1 MAHERDDDN
10 HDYDAYRDRAR
21 RWLAENVERVRPT
34 STAVGQRAGESELE
48 FVARS
53 KALQAKLYAGGY
65 AGITLPAEWG
75 GQGLTTRH
83 QQIFDEEVFGY
94 ERPGGFGGTFG
105 PILGALLGHMTD
117 EQRREYLVPILQG
130 TLWCQLMSE
139 PGAGSDIGGITTRAV
154 QDGDEWVINGQKV
167 WTTAGHLSDMAIC
180 ITRTDW
186 DVPKYSGLTM
196 FIVAMDTPGVSPR
209 PLRQIT
215 GEAEFCE
222 TFLDDVRIP
231 ARNVLGVPGGGWGV
245 VQTWLTY
252 EHGGVEEGDQSGRG
266 VSGAKVS
273 ASLVDGAFPKE
284 LVSQSVARGVVE
296 DPRVRDRLARTFIAD
311 AVNGMVGRHLGIA
324 MRDGRI
330 SGHAGSMVKVAA
342 ATAAQRS
349 TEAAVDLAG
358 MAGIAWDADD
368 PLGDARAKEMLQSR
382 SHSIAGGTNEIQR
395 NNTGDRVLGL
405 PREPAVDRGIPFR
418 EVRTNAVPPRTD
430 QS

>member
-1 MAHERDDDN
+1 VVTQVDTDN
-10 HDYDAYRDRAR
+10 LTAYRLQLRE
-21 RWLAENVERVRPT
+21 WLAHNVDRVQPT
-34 STAVGQRAGESELE
+34 STAAGQRAGEGELE

-53 KALQAKLYAGGY
+53 RALQAKYYDAGY
-65 AGITLPAEWG
+65 AGITLPKEWG
-75 GQGLTTRH
+75 GQGLTTEH
-83 QQIFDEEVFGY
+83 QRIFDEEVFGY

-105 PILGALLGHMTD
+105 PILGALLGHMND
-117 EQRREYLVPILQG
+117 EQRREHLVPILRG

-154 QDGDEWVINGQKV
+154 SDGDEWVINGQKV
-167 WTTAGHLSDMAIC
+167 WTTGAHFSDFGIC
-180 ITRTDW
+180 LARTDW

-196 FIVAMDTPGVSPR
+196 FIVPMDAPGVTPR

-222 TFLDDVRIP
+222 TFLDDVHVP
-231 ARNVLGVPGGGWGV
+231 AANVLGVPGGGWSV

-252 EHGGVEEGDQSGRG
+252 EHGGVEEGDQTGRG
-266 VSGAKVS
+266 ISGSKAS
-273 ASLVDGAFPKE
+273 ASLVDGAFPKDL
-284 LVSQSVARGVVE
+284 LVLARARGVAD
-296 DPRVRDRLARTFIAD
+296 DPLMRDELVRTFMAD
-311 AVNGMVGRHLGIA
+311 AVTSLVGRQLGLA

-349 TEAAVDLAG
+349 TALAVNVAG
-358 MAGIAWDADD
+358 MAGVAWDAND
-368 PLGDARAKEMLQSR
+368 PLGGERARAMLQTR
-382 SHSIAGGTNEIQR
+382 SQSIAGGTNEVQR

-418 EVRTNAVPPRTD
+418 EVRTNIVPPR
-430 QS
+430 Q